1 MARHSP
7 AGPSATG
14 TPRPSGTVHL
24 SHLVPSLAGTRR
36 GSGSSAG
43 ATGQRKAPPASLPS
57 PTATGGS
64 RAPHP
69 QPARPG
75 HAAHPSCASRPGQ
88 PVRSFPNIFCIHLV
102 NKFYILLI
110 SSADGLSTR
119 RGGGGRLPVPA
130 LQPLR
135 ATRCVRSAPARPA
148 SDEEIFLFWWLFH
161 HIDVANRLRSSP
173 APLLT

>member
-1 MARHSP
+1 MSLGHRSPFTSRALLSQHTARF
-7 AGPSATG
+7 
-14 TPRPSGTVHL
+14 RQLSGCNRTEE
-24 SHLVPSLAGTRR
+24 
-36 GSGSSAG
+36 GSSCL
-43 ATGQRKAPPASLPS
+43 APQPYSI
-57 PTATGGS
+57 GGS